1 MMGPLTTSGS
11 TSSKTLTLSSPVLL
25 SYAGLYV
32 CNASANGMSRT
43 ASYAFNVS
51 VSAQANVINTMRAP
65 PAGSQLEISCSV
77 SGGFTTDRPIFFM
90 WAGPNGAVPSNGRI
104 SANNA
109 SNGLVFAATYVYT
122 STLTF
127 STLSSQDNNTM
138 YQCSVGTLYTPY
150 FTQYSSSP
158 TSNTTIQ
165 VNALVLSP
173 TITSTCQQGV
183 LQLNCTAD
191 KPLSVVPPL
200 MFSWFRSSVGNGIF
214 SPLDPGLPG
223 INVSRTPSG
232 SNTSTLSIAGS
243 SVSGSYVYLCMAVV
257 AVPDDAPVAANV
269 TSGVMSFSISGV
281 VSGLALQSYGQL
293 SRIVWEVPVVNCNRV
308 SYYTVAMTT
317 YADGTLIET
326 GTTTD
331 QNYTLTKNYTAGVPY
346 KATVWALFGTVAG
359 GNTSQ
364 TIFTQEL
371 VPTSLQN
378 ITVTPIN
385 GSTILVSWNP
395 LSPVEARGYVRYYL
409 VTWTP
414 SSSKARGTAGSAN
427 LTADATMFLITGLD
441 PMVSYTISVSTGT
454 SAGVGAASNTTA
466 MTPVLTSVAPSTT
479 APSVSASGSSSCDT
493 MTCLVPIVVA
503 VPILVLLFIIII
515 SIVLIKISRSKLHAD
530 LDQPVV
536 IYSEIG
542 GGTTPPPVEVVSV
555 TSTPVMGQTNQAV
568 STRDPPHIKDFA
580 AHVNL
585 MHQDRNKMFDRE
597 FQSIPECQHPTE
609 TAALPCNKG
618 KNRFHNISPYD
629 YNRVLLQKM
638 EGVEGSDYI
647 NASVIDV
654 NYDGYKKTH
663 AYIMA
668 QGPMPNTVGDF
679 WRMIF
684 ENKLDTI
691 VMLTQCNEGGK
702 RKCEQYWSDNVGE
715 TIEPFPGL
723 RVTLKEATMFADYV
737 TRKMT
742 VELAGSAPL
751 TVSHYQ
757 YEGWPDTGVPS
768 SATSFIGFI
777 RRVRSDNKQ
786 DGRPPMVV
794 HCSSGVGRSGVFIIL
809 DSMLEQLKVKD
820 TVNVCECFA
829 DMRRQRSY
837 TIETLEQY
845 MFIHDALNELI
856 TCGVTHIEASELR
869 VRTNEL
875 HRLRLDHSGFDEQFE
890 LLEKVSY
897 KPTERDIL
905 EAKQAYN
912 IEKNRYADRL
922 PYNISRARLRP
933 TGVQGAEY
941 INASCID
948 GYKVRNAY
956 IAAQAPLQNTV
967 EDFWR
972 MVWEFKSL
980 NIVMLCRLD
989 EDRVVQYWPMRSGE
1003 TLVYGK
1009 MAVTLIGNPDVSS
1022 KDQITVYKLELKE
1035 EKTPA
1040 QGNTVNLFHY
1050 TGWPENGRPSE
1061 NGPVIKMNKALL
1073 KAQMQAGNKCTT
1085 VVCNDG
1091 MGRTGA
1097 FITIHAMMERLKT
1110 EHVVDF
1116 FQFIKSSRNHRQ
1128 HFVTIPEQYI
1138 FCHEAVTDFAE
1149 EMGQYANFKSHR
1161 PSDLSSV

>member
-1 MMGPLTTSGS
+1 MAHHPHGSPSSWLTILMAHHPHGSPSSWLTILMAHHPHGSPSSWLTISWLTILMAHHPSPPLAHHPHGSPSSWLPSSWLTILMAHHPHGSPSSWLTILMAHHPHGSPPSWLTSSWLTTLMAHHPHGS
-11 TSSKTLTLSSPVLL
+11 PSSWLTILMAHHPHGSPSSWLTTLMAHHPHGSPSSWHTILMAHHPHGSPPSWLTILMAHHPHGSPPSWLTILMAPTLMAHILMAHHPHGSPSSWLTIPWLTTLMAHHPHCVELGKIYDTVDNL
-25 SYAGLYV
+25 S
-32 CNASANGMSRT
+32 
-43 ASYAFNVS
+43 
-51 VSAQANVINTMRAP
+51 
-65 PAGSQLEISCSV
+65 
-77 SGGFTTDRPIFFM
+77 TT
-90 WAGPNGAVPSNGRI
+90 
-104 SANNA
+104 
-109 SNGLVFAATYVYT
+109 
-122 STLTF
+122 
-127 STLSSQDNNTM
+127 
-138 YQCSVGTLYTPY
+138 
-150 FTQYSSSP
+150 
-158 TSNTTIQ
+158 
-165 VNALVLSP
+165 
-173 TITSTCQQGV
+173 
-183 LQLNCTAD
+183 
-191 KPLSVVPPL
+191 
-200 MFSWFRSSVGNGIF
+200 
-214 SPLDPGLPG
+214 
-223 INVSRTPSG
+223 
-232 SNTSTLSIAGS
+232 
-243 SVSGSYVYLCMAVV
+243 
-257 AVPDDAPVAANV
+257 
-269 TSGVMSFSISGV
+269 
-281 VSGLALQSYGQL
+281 
-293 SRIVWEVPVVNCNRV
+293 
-308 SYYTVAMTT
+308 
-317 YADGTLIET
+317 
-326 GTTTD
+326 
-331 QNYTLTKNYTAGVPY
+331 
-346 KATVWALFGTVAG
+346 LF
-359 GNTSQ
+359 
-364 TIFTQEL
+364 
-371 VPTSLQN
+371 PTSLQN

-395 LSPVEARGYVRYYL
+395 LSPVEARGFVRYYL

-441 PMVSYTISVSTGT
+441 PMVTYTISVSAGT
-454 SAGVGAASNTTA
+454 SAGVGAATNVTISTPPTSAPASPSVVTSVCGTSMMICAIPIAVVAPLLVIGGIIALSIALIKFYRSKPQDDAMESIALKPIPNTTSHLENIA
-466 MTPVLTSVAPSTT
+466 EESENGENELNAST
-479 APSVSASGSSSCDT
+479 
-493 MTCLVPIVVA
+493 I
-503 VPILVLLFIIII
+503 
-515 SIVLIKISRSKLHAD
+515 
-530 LDQPVV
+530 
-536 IYSEIG
+536 
-542 GGTTPPPVEVVSV
+542 PP
-555 TSTPVMGQTNQAV
+555 QV
-568 STRDPPHIKDFA
+568 STRGPLHIKDFA

-679 WRMIF
+679 WRMIV

-702 RKCEQYWSDNVGE
+702 CKCEQYWSDNVGE

-723 RVTLKEATMFADYV
+723 RVTLEEATSFVDTV
-737 TRKMT
+737 NRKMR

-820 TVNVCECFA
+820 TVNVCEHFA

-837 TIETLEQY
+837 TIETLDEY
-845 MFIHDALNELI
+845 VFIHDAFNELI
-856 TCGVTHIEASELR
+856 ACGHTRIESSELR
-869 VRTNEL
+869 AKVNDL
-875 HRLRLDHSGFDEQFE
+875 HKVAPRSSHSGFEKQLE
-890 LLEKVSY
+890 LLERFSY
-897 KPTERDIL
+897 KPTDSDTS
-905 EAKQAYN
+905 EARQLYN
-912 IEKNRYADRL
+912 TGKNRYEDRI
-922 PYNISRARLRP
+922 PYNISLARLKP

-980 NIVMLCRLD
+980 NIVMLCHLD

-1022 KDQITVYKLELKE
+1022 KDQITVYRLEVKE

-1050 TGWPENGRPSE
+1050 TGWPENYRPSE
-1061 NGPVIKMNKALL
+1061 NSPVIKMNKALL
-1073 KAQMQAGNKCTT
+1073 KAQDADRQQVYNSS
-1085 VVCNDG
+1085 VQLLEPELIS
-1091 MGRTGA
+1091 A

-1110 EHVVDF
+1110 EHVVDL
-1116 FQFIKSSRNHRQ
+1116 FQFIKSSRAHRQ
-1128 HFVTIPEQYI
+1128 NFVTNLEEYI
-1138 FCHEAVTDFAE
+1138 FCHEALAHFADTVQAHSKNRPQSYSTDI
-1149 EMGQYANFKSHR
+1149 
-1161 PSDLSSV
+1161 